1 MDMDCPSCRDALSA
15 RLDGEAT
22 PVESVAA
29 EHHLATCLAC
39 RTFADALTRVHRS
52 VRVAPVDPV
61 PDLTAA
67 ILAAAP
73 VPGPGPSDPADVG
86 VWRVGL
92 ALVAFAEVAVALA
105 HVGGGHAV
113 RDQAS
118 WEAALGAGFAWAA
131 WRPARA
137 TGLLPLTA
145 VLTVL
150 LLVNGGLDVNGA
162 GTHHL
167 LAPVGLLLL
176 VLATRPT
183 GRVPARP
190 ALP

>member
-1 MDMDCPSCRDALSA
+1 MDCPSCRDVLSA

-22 PVESVAA
+22 PVESAAA
-29 EHHLATCLAC
+29 EHHLATCIAC
-39 RTFADALTRVHRS
+39 QGYAATLTQLHRS
-52 VRVAPVDPV
+52 LRVAHVDPV
-61 PDLTAA
+61 PDLSRV

-73 VPGPGPSDPADVG
+73 LAGSPAREAADRG

-92 ALVAFAEVAVALA
+92 AVVALAEVAVALA
-105 HVGGGHAV
+105 HVGGGHV
-113 RDQAS
+113 IRDQAS
-118 WEAALGAGFAWAA
+118 WEAASAAGFAWAA
-131 WRPARA
+131 WRPSRA
-137 TGLLPLTA
+137 TGLLPVMI

-150 LLVNGGLDVNGA
+150 LLANGGLAPAGA

-183 GRVPARP
+183 G
-190 ALP
+190 LPSRLPVLR

>member
-1 MDMDCPSCRDALSA
+1 MDMDCPSCRDVLSA

-29 EHHLATCLAC
+29 EHHLATCAAC
-39 RTFADALTRVHRS
+39 RTFAVAITRVHRS
-52 VRVAPVDPV
+52 VRVAPVEVV
-61 PDLTAA
+61 PDLSAA

-73 VPGPGPSDPADVG
+73 AVGPGPAEPADVG

-92 ALVAFAEVAVALA
+92 ALVALAQVAVALA
-105 HVGGGHAV
+105 HVGGGHV
-113 RDQAS
+113 IRDQAS

-137 TGLLPLTA
+137 MGLLPLTA

-150 LLVNGGLDVNGA
+150 LLVNGGLGVTGA

-183 GRVPARP
+183 GGARSRP